1 MGKIDRG
8 RIIWLTNV
16 LDTQGNPTKDHR
28 AVILT
33 TNADYKAGKPIQA
46 VYISSKLNY
55 TSQDCLVMLRHA
67 KGGHPQTGLD
77 RPSAVICDWKN
88 EDVDED
94 NITSFENMLY
104 GDTLIEIMTKVA
116 SCSQDKGGAKDEK
129 TTQS

>member
-1 MGKIDRG
+1 MRKA
-8 RIIWLTNV
+8 
-16 LDTQGNPTKDHR
+16 DTRKPDSTDQG
-28 AVILT
+28 
-33 TNADYKAGKPIQA
+33 
-46 VYISSKLNY
+46 
-55 TSQDCLVMLRHA
+55 
-67 KGGHPQTGLD
+67 
-77 RPSAVICDWKN
+77 AVICDWKN